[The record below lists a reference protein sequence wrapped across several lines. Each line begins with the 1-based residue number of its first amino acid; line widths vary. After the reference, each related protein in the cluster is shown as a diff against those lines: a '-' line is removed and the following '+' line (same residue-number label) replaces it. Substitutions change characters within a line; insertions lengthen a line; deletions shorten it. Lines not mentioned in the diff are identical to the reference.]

1 MLEVSSIFEAFVER
15 QIWRQKIK
23 VCGLAAG
30 VAGGVAGLGA
40 EGFVD
45 NVKRSMNIAVGAVN
59 MYVT

>member
-1 MLEVSSIFEAFVER
+1 MSGRFGVKKLKSVG
-15 QIWRQKIK
+15 WL
-23 VCGLAAG
+23 LA
-30 VAGGVAGLGA
+30 GVAGLGE

>member
-1 MLEVSSIFEAFVER
+1 MVLVQDCACSVQSVPASAVGVPLLPAS
-15 QIWRQKIK
+15 WL
-23 VCGLAAG
+23 LA
-30 VAGGVAGLGA
+30 GVAGLGE

>member
-1 MLEVSSIFEAFVER
+1 MHEVSSIFEAFVER

-30 VAGGVAGLGA
+30 WGCGLGE

-59 MYVT
+59 I

>member
-1 MLEVSSIFEAFVER
+1 MHEVSSIFEAFVER

-23 VCGLAAG
+23 VCGLAAR
-30 VAGGVAGLGA
+30 VAGLGE

-45 NVKRSMNIAVGAVN
+45 NIKRSMNIAVGAVN